1 MVQALL
7 MMDIFLS
14 VWKCEVMFMSFE
26 IVSVDGNFGGQSS
39 ACFSF
44 DLMLILEGQFHQ
56 NFESILDILSQCSF
70 LRNGGNT
77 AL

>member
-1 MVQALL
+1 MVQALFI
-7 MMDIFLS
+7 MDIFIS

-26 IVSVDGNFGGQSS
+26 IPSIDGNFEKQS
-39 ACFSF
+39 CFSC
-44 DLMLILEGQFHQ
+44 DLMLIFEGQFHQ
-56 NFESILDILSQCSF
+56 NFGSFLDILAQCSF